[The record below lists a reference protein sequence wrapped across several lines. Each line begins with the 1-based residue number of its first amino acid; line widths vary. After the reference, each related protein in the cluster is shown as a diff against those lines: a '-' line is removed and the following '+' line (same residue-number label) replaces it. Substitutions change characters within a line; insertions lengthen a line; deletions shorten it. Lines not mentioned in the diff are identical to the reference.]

1 MRSAALTLVAVAATT
16 ARPQRHE
23 QRDTVLVR
31 ARDRVTRKDLILTVS
46 RDAGMEDLVDSYKQK
61 IVEIAD
67 RTQQWLAKADA
78 AYERD
83 ARTHDDERAR
93 AAGSSHAAMI
103 SVMDHGAKGD
113 GVADDKAA
121 FEAAVAAARG
131 VKRAVVLLPAGHTF
145 LLSPIALVEESDL
158 EIRIDGVLRA
168 PPMDRW
174 PPPPR
179 EDSALSAERQR
190 VRYAFLELRRC
201 RAIVISGRGTIEG
214 QGQPWWARR
223 KVRPEVRAP
232 ALLVIRESHDCAVRY
247 LSLVESPFYHVVVL
261 DSERVTLDRL
271 RIATPPGSVNTDGVD
286 VLDSSDVVISK
297 CHVSTG
303 DDNVAIKEGSRRVQV
318 LGGLFHKGHGLSIG
332 SLGERHTEQSVE
344 DVLLA
349 NVRFYRTSNAAR
361 VKTWQ
366 GGRGRVRN
374 VTFSNL
380 DVRGVYHPLVLDQFY
395 CPESQH
401 PGVCAN
407 ETDAVAVSDV
417 KVSGIVGWQTSGVT
431 AMLHCAQS
439 KPCDVVATGIDVR
452 SVPGCSNVVRCL
464 NVASRPG
471 AACAGGDN
479 MHGFRL
485 DIPRPLTAA
494 LGDVPCVHTSAH
506 P

>member
-1 MRSAALTLVAVAATT
+1 MAVAATT

-83 ARTHDDERAR
+83 ARAHNEERAR
-93 AAGSSHAAMI
+93 AAGSHAAMI

-113 GVADDKAA
+113 GVADDRAA

-131 VKRAVVLLPAGHTF
+131 TTNAVLLPAGHTF

-158 EIRIDGVLRA
+158 EIRIDGVVRA

-214 QGQPWWARR
+214 QGQPWWALR

-232 ALLVIRESHDCAVRY
+232 ALLVIRESRDCAVRF

-271 RIATPPGSVNTDGVD
+271 RIATPPGSVNTDPRV
-286 VLDSSDVVISK
+286 SDDHS
-297 CHVSTG
+297 
-303 DDNVAIKEGSRRVQV
+303 A
-318 LGGLFHKGHGLSIG
+318 
-332 SLGERHTEQSVE
+332 
-344 DVLLA
+344 
-349 NVRFYRTSNAAR
+349 NAAP
-361 VKTWQ
+361 
-366 GGRGRVRN
+366 GRP
-374 VTFSNL
+374 TI
-380 DVRGVYHPLVLDQFY
+380 
-395 CPESQH
+395 C
-401 PGVCAN
+401 
-407 ETDAVAVSDV
+407 
-417 KVSGIVGWQTSGVT
+417 
-431 AMLHCAQS
+431 
-439 KPCDVVATGIDVR
+439 
-452 SVPGCSNVVRCL
+452 
-464 NVASRPG
+464 
-471 AACAGGDN
+471 
-479 MHGFRL
+479 
-485 DIPRPLTAA
+485 
-494 LGDVPCVHTSAH
+494 
-506 P
+506 